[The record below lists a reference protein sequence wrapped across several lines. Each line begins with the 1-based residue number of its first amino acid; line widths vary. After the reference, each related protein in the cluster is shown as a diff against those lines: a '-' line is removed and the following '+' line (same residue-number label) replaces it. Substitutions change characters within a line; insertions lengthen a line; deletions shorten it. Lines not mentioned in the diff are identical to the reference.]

1 MEAKMAT
8 VVRLTEKQI
17 RSLLED
23 AHEIEQ
29 EFKSIY
35 VQLEEA
41 QVSEGV
47 LVKYRKLH
55 NRYSTA
61 IKFILR
67 QRELAGKNSE

>member
-1 MEAKMAT
+1 MAT

-29 EFKSIY
+29 EFKAIY
-35 VQLEEA
+35 VQLENA
-41 QVSEGV
+41 QVSEGI
-47 LVKYRKLH
+47 LVNYRKLH

-61 IKFILR
+61 IKFIHR
-67 QRELAGKNSE
+67 QRELAGKT